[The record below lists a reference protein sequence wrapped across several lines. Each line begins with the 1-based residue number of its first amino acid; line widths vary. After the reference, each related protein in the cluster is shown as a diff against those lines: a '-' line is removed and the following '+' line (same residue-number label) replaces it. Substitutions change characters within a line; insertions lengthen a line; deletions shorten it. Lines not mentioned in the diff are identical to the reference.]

1 MPLYQKTEKIREK
14 SNMTTALEHFEKT
27 ATPSR
32 KPKVTSVSVP
42 CAGLAKRDNGGRWGV
57 GCKRELKSGDFF
69 VTTHRARSK
78 GYASLSKI
86 PVARIRFVDS
96 TG

>member
-1 MPLYQKTEKIREK
+1 M
-14 SNMTTALEHFEKT
+14 NTALEHFEKT
-27 ATPSR
+27 ATPSK
-32 KPKVTSVSVP
+32 KPKITSESVP
-42 CAGLAKRDNGGRWGV
+42 CAGLAKRDNGQAWGV
-57 GCKRELKSGDFF
+57 SCKRELKSGDFF